1 MSVYGREM
9 LQFIFTVVAVIAIA
23 LYLSKKEDE

>member
-1 MSVYGREM
+1 MSAYGREM
-9 LQFIFTVVAVIAIA
+9 LQFIFTVVVVIAIA